1 MALARGPDDTDL
13 AGGADATLVE
23 ALSAAELVI
32 RRYALKD
39 LVEIVEPSVFD
50 RSRFRPDAPD
60 EARRDGVVWWR
71 SLQEKGLVR
80 RGE

>member
-1 MALARGPDDTDL
+1 
-13 AGGADATLVE
+13 
-23 ALSAAELVI
+23 VI

-60 EARRDGVVWWR
+60 EARRDGVAWWR